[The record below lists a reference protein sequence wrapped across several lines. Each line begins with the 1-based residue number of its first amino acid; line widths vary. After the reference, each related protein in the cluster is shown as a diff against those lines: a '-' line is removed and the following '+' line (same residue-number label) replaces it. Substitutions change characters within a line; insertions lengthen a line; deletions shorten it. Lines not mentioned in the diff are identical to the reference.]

1 MRSFIH
7 MLKKTSLCSVYNVN
21 LSLSPGIKHIWS
33 ETRKDSNWLE
43 PDYTIYS
50 NGTLG
55 S

>member
-7 MLKKTSLCSVYNVN
+7 MLRKTSLYSVYSIN
-21 LSLSPGIKHIWS
+21 LSFSPGIKQIWS

-43 PDYTIYS
+43 PDYAIYS